1 MEISKLQLEQLASHI
16 HNNLQCACG
25 LSYEKSHKEPCACGW
40 THIAEWFEDECD
52 MEFKF
57 YPESFKK
64 FYKEYY
70 DMDIIIKEKK

>member
-40 THIAEWFEDECD
+40 TPVADWFEDEFD
-52 MEFKF
+52 MRLQT
-57 YPESFKK
+57 YGDSIKK
-64 FYKEYY
+64 FYKDEYG
-70 DMDIIIKEKK
+70 MNIILKEKK

>member
-1 MEISKLQLEQLASHI
+1 M
-16 HNNLQCACG
+16 CMW
-25 LSYEKSHKEPCACGW
+25 W
-40 THIAEWFEDECD
+40 THAAEWFEDKCD

-57 YPESFKK
+57 YQESFKK